1 MRIEA
6 CRACGATELA
16 PIMSLGA
23 LPLANALVEP
33 GAASEADPRFPL
45 DLVLCPSCA
54 LVQITE
60 TVPPERLFAHYL
72 YFSSCSTTMLHHAEA
87 LVDALVVERGLNG
100 ASRVVELSSNDGYLL
115 QYFQR
120 AGIDVLGID
129 PAVNVAEA
137 ARERGVPTL
146 AEFFDARLATRL
158 LAERGPA
165 DVVLGLNVL
174 AHVADPADF
183 VDGIRTL
190 VAHDGVAV
198 IEAPDVRELVARR
211 AFDTIYHEHLGYFS
225 VTSLRN
231 LLRRHGL
238 EVVRV
243 ERVPVHGGSLR
254 ISAVVPGN
262 GTRPDGSVAEAL
274 AAEERWGV
282 GVVAAYRPLVEG
294 AATVRDHLRTL
305 VDDVRSDG
313 AAVAGYGAAAK
324 GTMLLNYCDLGT
336 DSVGFVVD
344 RNAAKHGHF
353 VPGTRQPVLPVEALA
368 DARPEYLLVLAW
380 NLLQEVVDQEAEH
393 RRRGGRFIVPVP
405 EPRVL

>member
-1 MRIEA
+1 
-6 CRACGATELA
+6 
-16 PIMSLGA
+16 
-23 LPLANALVEP
+23 
-33 GAASEADPRFPL
+33 
-45 DLVLCPSCA
+45 
-54 LVQITE
+54 
-60 TVPPERLFAHYL
+60 
-72 YFSSCSTTMLHHAEA
+72 MLHHVEA
-87 LVDALVVERGLNG
+87 LADALVVERALNG
-100 ASRVVELSSNDGYLL
+100 ASRVVELASNDGYLL

-146 AEFFDARLATRL
+146 AEFFDAGLATRL

-190 VAHDGVAV
+190 VAHDGVVV

-211 AFDTIYHEHLGYFS
+211 AFDTIYHEHLAYFS

-231 LLRRHGL
+231 LLRRHEL

-254 ISAVVPGN
+254 ISAVVTGN

-282 GVVAAYRPLVEG
+282 GDAAAYRPLVEG
-294 AATVRDHLRTL
+294 AATVRDHLRAL

-344 RNAAKHGHF
+344 RNVAKHGRF

-393 RRRGGRFIVPVP
+393 RGRGGRFIVPVP

>member
-1 MRIEA
+1 M
-6 CRACGATELA
+6 
-16 PIMSLGA
+16 
-23 LPLANALVEP
+23 
-33 GAASEADPRFPL
+33 
-45 DLVLCPSCA
+45 
-54 LVQITE
+54 
-60 TVPPERLFAHYL
+60 
-72 YFSSCSTTMLHHAEA
+72 
-87 LVDALVVERGLNG
+87 
-100 ASRVVELSSNDGYLL
+100 
-115 QYFQR
+115 
-120 AGIDVLGID
+120 
-129 PAVNVAEA
+129 AEA

-190 VAHDGVAV
+190 VAHDGVVV

-211 AFDTIYHEHLGYFS
+211 AFDTIYHEHLAYFS

-238 EVVRV
+238 EIVRV
-243 ERVPVHGGSLR
+243 ERMPVHGGSLR
-254 ISAVVPGN
+254 VSAAIAGN

-282 GVVAAYRPLVEG
+282 GDAAAYRPLVEG
-294 AATVRDHLRTL
+294 AATVRDHLRAL

-336 DSVGFVVD
+336 DRVGFVVD

-353 VPGTRQPVLPVEALA
+353 VPGTRQPVLPVDALA

>member
-1 MRIEA
+1 MRIES
-6 CRACGATELA
+6 CRACGAAELV

-33 GAASEADPRFPL
+33 DGAPDHDRRFPL

-72 YFSSCSTTMLHHAEA
+72 YFSSCSTTMLRHAEA
-87 LVDALVVERGLNG
+87 LADALVAQRGLNG
-100 ASRVVELSSNDGYLL
+100 SSRVVELASNDGYLL
-115 QYFQR
+115 QYFR
-120 AGIDVLGID
+120 GAGIDVLGID

-137 ARERGVPTL
+137 ARRRGIPTL
-146 AEFFDARLATRL
+146 TEFFDAA
-158 LAERGPA
+158 LAERLVAERGQA
-165 DVVLGLNVL
+165 DLVLGLNVL
-174 AHVADPADF
+174 AHVADPTDF

-190 VAHDGVAV
+190 LAPEGLVV

-211 AFDTIYHEHLGYFS
+211 AFDTIYHEHLAYFS
-225 VTSLRN
+225 VTSLRG

-254 ISAVVPGN
+254 VAAAVAGRRARAD
-262 GTRPDGSVAEAL
+262 GTVDAAL
-274 AAEERWGV
+274 AEEARWGIDRPE
-282 GVVAAYRPLVEG
+282 AYRPLVEG
-294 AATVRDHLRTL
+294 AATVRDHLRNL
-305 VDDVRSDG
+305 IDDLRRDG
-313 AAVAGYGAAAK
+313 ASVAGYGAAAK
-324 GTMLLNYCDLGT
+324 GTMLLNFCGLGT
-336 DSVGFVVD
+336 DRVGFVVD
-344 RNAAKHGHF
+344 RNAAKHGRYI
-353 VPGTRQPVLPVEALA
+353 PGTRQPVMPVDALA
-368 DARPEYLLVLAW
+368 DARPDYLLVLAW
-380 NLLQEVVDQEAEH
+380 NLLQEVVDQESGH

>member
-1 MRIEA
+1 MRIES
-6 CRACGATELA
+6 CRACGAAELV

-33 GAASEADPRFPL
+33 DGAPGHDRRFPL

-72 YFSSCSTTMLHHAEA
+72 YFSSCSTTMLRHAEA
-87 LVDALVVERGLNG
+87 LADALVAERALNG
-100 ASRVVELSSNDGYLL
+100 SSRVVELASNDGYLL
-115 QYFQR
+115 QYFR
-120 AGIDVLGID
+120 GAGIDVLGID

-137 ARERGVPTL
+137 ARRRGIPTL
-146 AEFFDARLATRL
+146 TEFFDAA
-158 LAERGPA
+158 LAERLVAERGQA
-165 DVVLGLNVL
+165 DLVLGLNVL
-174 AHVADPADF
+174 AHVADPTDF

-190 VAHDGVAV
+190 LAPEGLVV

-211 AFDTIYHEHLGYFS
+211 AFDTIYHEHLAYFS

-231 LLRRHGL
+231 LLRRQGL

-254 ISAVVPGN
+254 ISAVVAGN
-262 GTRPDGSVAEAL
+262 GTHPDGSVAEAL

-282 GVVAAYRPLVEG
+282 GDVAAYRPLVEG
-294 AATVRDHLRTL
+294 AATVRDHLRAL

-393 RRRGGRFIVPVP
+393 RRRRGRFIVPVP